1 MCSELQ
7 TRVNCDQKLYR
18 ERCRSVRC
26 RSCGV
31 EGLLPILDLGAMPL
45 ADGLRSLEQL
55 EQPEPRY
62 PLEVG
67 FCDKCSLVQI
77 TETVSPELLFCRDYP
92 YYSSFSESV
101 VANAQSNVLNLIESR
116 RLDHRNAVLEIA
128 SNDGYLLRYFVARGI
143 PVLGVD
149 PAEGPAK
156 AAQKT
161 GVPTRCAFF
170 GKDLAAELASEGKKF
185 DVVLANNVLA
195 HVADTNGLVEGIGMV
210 LKDSGV
216 AVLEVPYLRD
226 LVDNCEFDTIYHEH
240 LCYFSVT
247 AADRLFRRHGLFLNN
262 IGRLPIHGGSIRLY
276 VELLEDVKE
285 SVVSI
290 LEQEKILGLN
300 SYQYFRDFGLRVKWI
315 RGELRDLLSQIKSA
329 NKCIAAYAAAA
340 KGSVLLNYVE
350 LGTDTICFV
359 ADRNVHKQGKFMPG
373 VHIPICGPER
383 LLKDR
388 PDYTLLLAWNHKD
401 EIVRQQADYRRKGGQ
416 FIIPIPEPRIL
427 SNHSSEH

>member
-1 MCSELQ
+1 MSSQLETSL
-7 TRVNCDQKLYR
+7 NCHQKTYGD
-18 ERCRSVRC
+18 RCRAARC

-31 EGLLPILDLGAMPL
+31 EGLVPILDLGSMPL
-45 ADGLRSLEQL
+45 ADGLRTSEQL
-55 EQPEPRY
+55 EQSEPRY

-77 TETVSPELLFCRDYP
+77 TETVPPELLFCRDYP

-116 RLDHRNAVLEIA
+116 RLDHSNAVLEIA
-128 SNDGYLLRYFVARGI
+128 SNDGYLLSYFVARGI
-143 PVLGVD
+143 PALGID

-156 AAQKT
+156 AAKKA

-170 GKDLAAELASEGKKF
+170 DKELAAELVSEGKKF

-195 HVADTNGLVEGIGMV
+195 HVADTNGFVEGIRAV

-216 AVLEVPYLRD
+216 AVLEVPYLGD

-247 AADRLFRRHGLFLNN
+247 AANLLFRRHGLFLND
-262 IGRLPIHGGSIRLY
+262 IEHLPIHGGSIRLY
-276 VELLEDVKE
+276 VELLEDVKD
-285 SVVSI
+285 SVTSI
-290 LEQEKILGLN
+290 LEQEKRGGLD
-300 SYQYFRDFGLRVKWI
+300 SYQYFNDFGIRVRRI
-315 RGELRDLLSQIKSA
+315 CGELRQLLSQIKSA

-340 KGSVLLNYVE
+340 KGTVLLNFAE

-373 VHIPICGPER
+373 VHIPICAPER
-383 LLKDR
+383 LLTDR

-401 EIVRQQADYRRKGGQ
+401 EIVRQQADYLRKQGQ

-427 SNHSSEH
+427 SNGSFEP